1 MNNLDNSGSIKF
13 TYEVET
19 EGQLPFLDLLLKR
32 SNSGGLKLS
41 VYRKPTHT
49 DQYLNFMSHHPTDH
63 KISVVRT
70 LLERSQ
76 NLVSEPE
83 DKKGRYPCS
92 RYPSD
97 VWLPRVVISE
107 GQTPDEANET

>member
-1 MNNLDNSGSIKF
+1 M
-13 TYEVET
+13 T
-19 EGQLPFLDLLLKR
+19 ELPFLDLLLKR
-32 SNSGGLKLS
+32 INSGGLKLS

-49 DQYLNFMSHHPTDH
+49 DQYLNFMSQHPIDH
-63 KISVVRT
+63 KMSVVRT

-83 DKKGRYPCS
+83 DKKKEDIHVQES
-92 RYPSD
+92 RCPSD